1 MSSVDQPDV
10 GDSGTLLTAF
20 LEEASTV
27 EAESLL
33 GLLLANYAEP
43 AIRIAVRAKL
53 AGRLPDVDSADIED
67 VCSDAI
73 VAVIANLRE
82 IRDARTTSI
91 RNFPGYVS
99 VIARRCCS
107 EFIRRKYPQFHRLRY
122 RLRYLLETRQYLA
135 LWEDD
140 RGEWLCGF
148 EEWRA
153 VSGPRSASPA
163 IDEVEAISP
172 SARLDELVPAI
183 FRQAG
188 GALPFDDLASIVS
201 RITGVVDGNAELGA
215 AEHIRTDSTPR
226 ADYRL
231 EQKQW
236 IEWLWSEIRE
246 LPAQQR
252 AALLLHLR
260 DDQGSPAIALF
271 PIVGVATHQDLAT
284 SMEMTEREVAEIWGL
299 LPLDDLTIA
308 ARFGI
313 SRQQV
318 INLRQSARKRL
329 ARRMAART
337 AVKIVGTDR

>member
-1 MSSVDQPDV
+1 MSTSLTWATL
-10 GDSGTLLTAF
+10 GTLLSAF
-20 LEEASTV
+20 LDEVSTV

-43 AIRIAVRAKL
+43 AIRIAVRARL
-53 AGRLPDVDSADIED
+53 AGRLPDVGAADIED

-82 IRDARTTSI
+82 MRHVRTPSI

-107 EFIRRKYPQFHRLRY
+107 EFIRGKYPQFHRLRY
-122 RLRYLLETRQYLA
+122 RLRYLLETRADLA
-135 LWEDD
+135 LWEDEG
-140 RGEWLCGF
+140 GEWLCGF
-148 EEWRA
+148 EQWRA
-153 VSGPRSASPA
+153 VSGPRTSLAA
-163 IDEVEAISP
+163 IDEIAPISP
-172 SARLDELVPAI
+172 SARLDEVVSAI
-183 FRQAG
+183 FRQSGA
-188 GALPFDDLASIVS
+188 ALPFDDLASMVS

-215 AEHIRTDSTPR
+215 TEHIRKEMRRR
-226 ADYRL
+226 ADDRL
-231 EQKQW
+231 EKKQW
-236 IEWLWSEIRE
+236 VEWLWSEIRE

-271 PIVGVATHQDLAT
+271 AIVGVATHQEIAT
-284 SMEMTEREVAEIWGL
+284 SMEMTEREVAEIWGR

-329 ARRMAART
+329 ARRMSAWT

>member
-1 MSSVDQPDV
+1 M

-53 AGRLPDVDSADIED
+53 AGRLPDVDAADIED

-82 IRDARTTSI
+82 IRDAQTTSI

-122 RLRYLLETRQYLA
+122 RLRYLLETRPDLA

-140 RGEWLCGF
+140 RGEWICGLA
-148 EEWRA
+148 EWRS
-153 VSGPRSASPA
+153 VPGTPRALPVFDDVTA
-163 IDEVEAISP
+163 TTP
-172 SARLDELVPAI
+172 SAPLGELVPAI

-188 GALPFDDLASIVS
+188 GALPFDDLASMVS

-215 AEHIRTDSTPR
+215 AEHIRTDSTPG
-226 ADYRL
+226 ADHWL

-284 SMEMTEREVAEIWGL
+284 SMEMTEREVAEIWGR